1 MRSYGNDLLCYVML
15 SERRIVCPRKSRV
28 SSLSNTKL
36 PSLCHGATSFCGSR
50 CRFASTF
57 SPHRVLVSS
66 HLFVLYR
73 RYDAEESGT
82 VVDGEDAADVF
93 VGDDKLFA
101 AREAALAKRSGGAGQ
116 ARLVRADGSK
126 MSLAASKKYSALHAD
141 NQQWEDRQLMASGVV
156 RRGEQDLDI
165 DDEEENKAIL
175 LVHDTKPPF
184 LDGRVVFT
192 KQAEPVMPLKDPTS
206 DMAIIARKGSA
217 LMREV
222 SAGGPAYSPRL
233 KA

>member
-1 MRSYGNDLLCYVML
+1 MDSLADYWNDSMLRSTA
-15 SERRIVCPRKSRV
+15 EHIAAARPPPRIKASLECFHFICV
-28 SSLSNTKL
+28 SLWYFT
-36 PSLCHGATSFCGSR
+36 C
-50 CRFASTF
+50 
-57 SPHRVLVSS
+57 
-66 HLFVLYR
+66 

-101 AREAALAKRSGGAGQ
+101 AREAALSQRSGGGAQ
-116 ARLVRADGSK
+116 ARLVRADGTR

-175 LVHDTKPPF
+175 LVHGNVPRVPAWRPSKRGAHELRRATLLRF
-184 LDGRVVFT
+184 L
-192 KQAEPVMPLKDPTS
+192 A
-206 DMAIIARKGSA
+206 A
-217 LMREV
+217 
-222 SAGGPAYSPRL
+222 SPRHPL
-233 KA
+233 ASMHVSSVASVCLSCFVL